1 MWQMNPCLYSYG
13 LPLVPDLCT
22 TGVGSS
28 AILLRRLLGGSV
40 EPRLGAMPDCE
51 ETEEAAGGAGF
62 GVEDVEGTTCGICG
76 GTVGP
81 VIPPPLPTVLKYMYW
96 YIMREHDTSIVTV

>member
-1 MWQMNPCLYSYG
+1 MRMKLPDKLVG

-62 GVEDVEGTTCGICG
+62 GVEDVGGTTCGICG

-81 VIPPPLPTVLKYMYW
+81 VIPPPLPTVFSKAWRLATPLPP
-96 YIMREHDTSIVTV
+96 DAGTA